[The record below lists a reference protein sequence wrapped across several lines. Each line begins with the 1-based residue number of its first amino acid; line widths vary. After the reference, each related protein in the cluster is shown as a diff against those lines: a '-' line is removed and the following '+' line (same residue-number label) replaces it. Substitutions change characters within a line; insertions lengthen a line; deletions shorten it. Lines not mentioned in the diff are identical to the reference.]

1 MQMVQLFWTDFQ
13 SVCNFS
19 KWGLTTW
26 NNPKDDNKA
35 KFGEII
41 NNFDEIINKSSQK
54 CLDLDHNWWR
64 VTWLK
69 KKSSSRKSFWG
80 HNKTK
85 QVGRQEILI
94 SIKILKVF
102 WILLW
107 YHLGLESLEWTI
119 SIRLGSTTM
128 VSLPLLQP
136 LWSWSSQ
143 GRRSRRWW
151 WWWWWWPWCRAA
163 VACLLLV
170 PTAFLHGRHPCPPC
184 KLHCIIQ

>member
-1 MQMVQLFWTDFQ
+1 M
-13 SVCNFS
+13 
-19 KWGLTTW
+19 TTW

-41 NNFDEIINKSSQK
+41 NNFDEILNNFDEIINNFDEIINKSSQK
-54 CLDLDHNWWR
+54 CLDSDDNWWR

-102 WILLW
+102 
-107 YHLGLESLEWTI
+107 
-119 SIRLGSTTM
+119 
-128 VSLPLLQP
+128 
-136 LWSWSSQ
+136 
-143 GRRSRRWW
+143 
-151 WWWWWWPWCRAA
+151 
-163 VACLLLV
+163 
-170 PTAFLHGRHPCPPC
+170 
-184 KLHCIIQ
+184 